1 MGILLKH
8 IGCDKCGSKDNR
20 ALYTDGSSHCF
31 GCLDTIPSEEFLDSL
46 PENKRKSKKKT
57 KVTQEKEN
65 SVAKEF
71 ISKEDQDSIKDKT
84 LLAGNNFRSI
94 DDDILKFFGCRT
106 EFNTEGEVITRYY
119 PVTSG
124 DKLSGYKVRSIPKTF
139 HSEGHV
145 GNDCDLYGAFRF
157 RSGGKYLLIVEGEE
171 DCHAAYQMFKE
182 YSNSRNSDF
191 VTAVVSITT
200 GAANPSKQIANN
212 YEFLN
217 SFEQIIIGFDNDEVG
232 VAGMEKIMQTLPKGK
247 VKICTWTKAKDPN
260 EYLQKALQ
268 KQFLADFYNAKTYV
282 PAGVVGSSELYAKL
296 LEGAVVERIP
306 LPPFMNKLAGMLGNI
321 ELGTIGIFAAGS
333 GAAKTTVANE
343 LLYFWI
349 FNSPHKVGVVSLEL
363 TCAQYGQA
371 MLSRHIGIKISRMID
386 TTEKLKFLNQE
397 NIKQKAQELFLD
409 SDGVDR
415 WMMIDER
422 DGSLEVLQ
430 EKIEQLIIACGC
442 KLIILDPLSDLM
454 DGLSIDEQAVFMKWC
469 KSMIKNYNVTFLM
482 IAHIRKS
489 GNNKDAAS
497 TGAFIPE
504 EAITGSSTIF
514 KSASWVVMM
523 QRDKYNADEIIKNTT
538 KLTLS
543 KNRSGG
549 ETGDAGE
556 LYYDNQTH
564 TLHDKNEY
572 MGSNF

>member
-1 MGILLKH
+1 MAEF
-8 IGCDKCGSKDNR
+8 IGHYPCEKCGSSNNLAKYSDGSWFCFSYCGNKSLSEDYKEEHNIKDRKVQKPKLTPEQKEFMKDNI
-20 ALYTDGSSHCF
+20 T
-31 GCLDTIPSEEFLDSL
+31 EEEQL
-46 PENKRKSKKKT
+46 EIKEKT
-57 KVTQEKEN
+57 QKE
-65 SVAKEF
+65 SYGYRS
-71 ISKEDQDSIKDKT
+71 ISDEV
-84 LLAGNNFRSI
+84 NNFY
-94 DDDILKFFGCRT
+94 GCRT
-106 EFNTEGEVITRYY
+106 EVGPNDEVLARYY
-119 PVTSG
+119 PVTTN
-124 DKLSGYKVRSIPKTF
+124 DKLTGYKVRNHPKTF
-139 HSEGHV
+139 HSIANV
-145 GNDCDLYGAFRF
+145 SNQSDLYGAFRF
-157 RSGGKYLLIVEGEE
+157 RAGGKYVLVVEGEE
-171 DCHAAYQMFKE
+171 DAHAGYQMFKE
-182 YSNSRNSDF
+182 YSDYKKSDF
-191 VTAVVSITT
+191 VTSVVSITT
-200 GAANPSKQIANN
+200 GAANASKQIANN

-217 SFEQIIIGFDNDEVG
+217 NFEQIIIGFDNDEVG
-232 VAGMEKIMQTLPKGK
+232 IAGMEKIMQALPKGK
-247 VKICTWTKAKDPN
+247 VKIATWTKAKDPN
-260 EYLQKALQ
+260 EYLEKGLQ

-371 MLSRHIGIKISRMID
+371 MLSRHIGNKISRMTD
-386 TTEKLKFLNQE
+386 TTEKLKFLSQD

-523 QRDKYNADEIIKNTT
+523 QRDKYNADEIVKNTT